1 MTAKV
6 KARSTGT
13 PPASAAAAFAGLLAA
28 AMARKPELKLVE
40 KNGKAA

>member
-13 PPASAAAAFAGLLAA
+13 PPANAAAAFAGLLAA
-28 AMARKPELKLVE
+28 AMAKRPDLKIVAKKE
-40 KNGKAA
+40 KAA

>member
-13 PPASAAAAFAGLLAA
+13 PPANAAAAFAGLLAA
-28 AMARKPELKLVE
+28 AMAKKPDLKIVE
-40 KNGKAA
+40 KEKAA